1 MLAARGVGVVSG
13 MARGIDAAGHQGA
26 LDVGGISCAV
36 LGCGVDVCYPKS
48 SRALYEEI
56 LERGSVV
63 SEYPPGTQPI
73 PGYFPQRNRIISGLV
88 RAVVVVEAK
97 QRSGSLITA
106 DFALEQGRD
115 VYAIPGRITDALS
128 AGCNSLIRQGAGAV
142 SDLESFIQE
151 LAPDPGAGGETCT
164 FEKLLLEKEERLVY
178 SCVDLRPKSMEEL
191 LEETD
196 LSVPELAQIL
206 GILLKKGFVTE
217 AFKNCYIR
225 RI

>member
-1 MLAARGVGVVSG
+1 M
-13 MARGIDAAGHQGA
+13 
-26 LDVGGISCAV
+26 GGISCAV

-97 QRSGSLITA
+97 QR
-106 DFALEQGRD
+106 
-115 VYAIPGRITDALS
+115 
-128 AGCNSLIRQGAGAV
+128 
-142 SDLESFIQE
+142 FIQE